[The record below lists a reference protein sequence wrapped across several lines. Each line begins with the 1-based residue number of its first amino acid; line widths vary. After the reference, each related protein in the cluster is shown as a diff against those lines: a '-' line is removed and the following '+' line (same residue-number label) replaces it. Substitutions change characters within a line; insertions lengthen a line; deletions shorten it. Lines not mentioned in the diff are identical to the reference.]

1 MIKKLKSFLGF
12 KEYLVEI
19 TWDSSGEKEIIPVRA
34 WSSDKAFIKVSNL
47 IDVVNK
53 AEMTILNSR
62 KYKAIRFCA
71 IDSSGVAKKVDKK
84 EQ

>member
-1 MIKKLKSFLGF
+1 MVSDG
-12 KEYLVEI
+12 I
-19 TWDSSGEKEIIPVRA
+19 THQFHSQSWIP
-34 WSSDKAFIKVSNL
+34 NL

-84 EQ
+84 DQ